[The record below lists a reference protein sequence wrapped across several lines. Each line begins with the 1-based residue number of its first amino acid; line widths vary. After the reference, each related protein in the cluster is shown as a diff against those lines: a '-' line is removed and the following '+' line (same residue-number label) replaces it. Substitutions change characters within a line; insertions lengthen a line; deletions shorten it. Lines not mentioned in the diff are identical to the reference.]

1 MSKKNSNKKK
11 ILVFG
16 YYGRYNFG
24 DDLLAISIAK
34 HLRLENED
42 ITILVGNDSFKKKLT
57 KLGIKTEKRNLF
69 SLFVNIL
76 KCNNFILGGGTY
88 FHGSYK
94 PGFPN
99 YIYTLRIFLFSLL
112 LCLLRLFKKKVKLLG
127 VGYGP
132 FNSFFIRIAAYFSLV
147 AANSILVR
155 DKKSYLEIK
164 KLNKKFLNKTYIGRD
179 LLELESK
186 KLKNISKN
194 NKKQNIIGLSIINM
208 DNFLKSEKDVYKE
221 LTNALIKKLKSNQK
235 LSLNVFALWSTP
247 NKNKE
252 NDIEISKKIILSI
265 KSEVS
270 NKVRLYIYNNNPEY
284 ILKQIARCKVFISTR
299 LHSFLSAYYLNTN
312 CGLITYNIKCLNVA
326 NTLKFNKELIISPKE
341 LMKKKNSLKF
351 INKLFSNNT
360 KKIKIDEKFID
371 KFKTVLKK

>member
-1 MSKKNSNKKK
+1 MSKNNLNKKK

-34 HLRLENED
+34 NLRLDNED
-42 ITILVGNDSFKKKLT
+42 ITILVGNTSFKKKLT

-69 SLFVNIL
+69 SLSVNIL

-94 PGFPN
+94 PGFLN

-132 FNSFFIRIAAYFSLV
+132 FNSFFIKIAAYFSLV

-164 KLNKKFLNKTYIGRD
+164 KLNKKFLKKTYIGRD
-179 LLELESK
+179 LLELEAN
-186 KLKNISKN
+186 KLKKISKS
-194 NKKQNIIGLSIINM
+194 NKKKNVIGLSIINM
-208 DNFLKSEKDVYKE
+208 DNFLKSKKNVYKE
-221 LTNALIKKLKSNQK
+221 LTNALIKKLRSNPR

-247 NKNKE
+247 NKKKE
-252 NDIEISKKIILSI
+252 NDIEISKKVITYI

-270 NKVRLYIYNNNPEY
+270 NKVRLYIYDNNPEH
-284 ILKQIARCKVFISTR
+284 ILKEISKCKIFISTR

-326 NTLKFNKELIISPKE
+326 NTLKFNKELIISPKK
-341 LMKKKNSLKF
+341 LMQKKNSLKF
-351 INKLFSNNT
+351 VNKLFSNNT
-360 KKIKIDEKFID
+360 KKIKIDKKFVD